1 MFINTE
7 TFTQAAKEHMTAV
20 SKLSYDFAREVVSAH
35 ASAVAAYRDAFNT
48 DALIAEGKKW
58 TDLYTGAVQKAVQ
71 TATTK

>member
-20 SKLSYDFAREVVSAH
+20 SKLSYDFAREFVSAN

-48 DALIAEGKKW
+48 DALMAESKKW
-58 TDLYTGAVQKAVQ
+58 SDLYTGAVKKAVD
-71 TATTK
+71 ATTAK